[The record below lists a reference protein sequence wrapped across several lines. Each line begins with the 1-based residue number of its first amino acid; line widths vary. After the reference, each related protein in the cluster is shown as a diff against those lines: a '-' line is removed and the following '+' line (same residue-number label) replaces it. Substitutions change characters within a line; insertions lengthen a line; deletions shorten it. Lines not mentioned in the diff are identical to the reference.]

1 MVAQNQAILL
11 LHLFSL
17 SISELTSVK
26 IHQDHYFPPGLGILP
41 GGGRVLSL
49 PHEYSTEMQTNQQ

>member
-11 LHLFSL
+11 LRLFSL

-41 GGGRVLSL
+41 GGGKSSF
-49 PHEYSTEMQTNQQ
+49 PAS